1 MTDKVMEIW
10 KKIYEKMK
18 AWWNQFQPKQKTLIV
33 CVGVAIVVA
42 ITILVAVLT
51 KKQYESLVVCES
63 TKEASQIQELLEGD
77 GLDYKVS
84 SDGLSF
90 QILSTQVSDANLLL
104 GANNIP
110 TTSYS
115 LDDVLDGSF
124 STTEADKQK
133 RYRLYLE
140 SQMEDDLESYAAVS
154 TATVQLTGR

>member
-90 QILSTQVSDANLLL
+90 TILKEQVSDANLLL

-110 TTSYS
+110 TSAYT
-115 LDDVLDGSF
+115 LDDVLDGNSC
-124 STTEADKQK
+124 
-133 RYRLYLE
+133 R
-140 SQMEDDLESYAAVS
+140 
-154 TATVQLTGR
+154 